1 MQKLTKEERVLRVI
15 NRQDVD
21 YLPSQI
27 SLTDRSKYKEISK
40 RLNLSSEDELDNYL
54 ENHFHLSFTLQDKPV
69 LFREV
74 KEEMERLK
82 KLGFCQPD
90 WENNVV
96 YDAWGFGVK
105 VGTGTFFIE
114 FHPLQGKTTEHI
126 AKFMPPHIPREALFT
141 KDLDRA
147 IDLYNP
153 PDINMPGNFSEWEYD
168 TKHNIDNVMLWPVGY
183 FGNYERTY
191 GTMGFPE
198 FMMGLAAYPETV
210 EKLLNKVVDYK
221 VEFAKKIVEYGFKM
235 GHHGDDFGTQ
245 NGSLWSKTMFNR
257 FILPGLKKVWK
268 VFTDAGLPIMLHSC
282 GKITEYL
289 PDLINIGLT
298 IFEPCQP
305 CNDLKFLKKEFGKD
319 LIFMGG
325 IDTQILPF
333 LTPEKTAEMTRE
345 TIRILGKGGGYII
358 APSQEI
364 MNDVPIENIVAMLE
378 TIKEEREKVLYM

>member
-1 MQKLTKEERVLRVI
+1 MANLTKEERVLRVI

-27 SLTDRSKYKEISK
+27 SLTDRSKYKEIAE
-40 RLNLSSEDELDNYL
+40 RLNLDSEDAIDNYL
-54 ENHFHLSFTLQDKPV
+54 ENHFHYSFTLQDKPV

-74 KEEMERLK
+74 KEEMDRLE
-82 KLGFCQPD
+82 KLGFCKPD

-96 YDAWGFGVK
+96 YDSWGFGIK

-126 AKFMPPHIPREALFT
+126 AKFMPPYIPKEALFT
-141 KDLDRA
+141 KDIKRA
-147 IDLYNP
+147 IELYNP
-153 PDINMPGNFSEWEYD
+153 PDINMKGNFSEWEHD
-168 TKHNIDNVMLWPVGY
+168 VKNNTENLMLWPVGY

-191 GTMGFPE
+191 GIMGFPE

-210 EKLLNKVVDYK
+210 GKLLDKVVEYK
-221 VEFAKKIVEYGFKM
+221 VQFAEKIVEYGFKM

-245 NGSLWSKTMFNR
+245 LGPLWSKKMFNE
-257 FILPGLKKVWK
+257 FILPGLKAVWK

-282 GKITEYL
+282 GKVTDYL
-289 PDLINIGLT
+289 PDLIDIGLT
-298 IFEPCQP
+298 ILEPCQP
-305 CNDLKFLKKEFGKD
+305 CNDLKYLKKEFGKD

-333 LTPEKTAEMTRE
+333 LTPEQTSAMTRE

-378 TIKEEREKVLYM
+378 TIKEEREKVLYL